1 MNQQKLGNFISKLRK
16 EKGLTQQDLAN
27 ELNLTDKAISKWE
40 RGLSCPDIS
49 LLIPLSEILEVSVN
63 ELLLG
68 EKLNNNITKS
78 SADKSTKEAI
88 KISINELTRNKKK
101 NKLLKYSLLILIFII
116 FIIITFQVIRNY
128 NEKLEKEEVN
138 KIILKVKKNLETLHY
153 RVDDPVRSPNY
164 LIDYKNITYVI
175 PKILVYKKDNIYKE
189 VLSYTNYDTFEGII
203 LYYNRTTMA
212 DEITVHH
219 YKTIGEKKDKM
230 LSFTCNKNGDYID
243 KDRGVNSEEHEFY
256 LNHEN
261 EIRDR
266 IEQIELMWLKV
277 YEN

>member
-78 SADKSTKEAI
+78 SADKSTKEVI

-116 FIIITFQVIRNY
+116 LIIITFQVIRNY
-128 NEKLEKEEVN
+128 NEKLEKDEVN

-189 VLSYTNYDTFEGII
+189 ILSYTNYDTFEGII

>member
-1 MNQQKLGNFISKLRK
+1 M
-16 EKGLTQQDLAN
+16 
-27 ELNLTDKAISKWE
+27 
-40 RGLSCPDIS
+40 
-49 LLIPLSEILEVSVN
+49 
-63 ELLLG
+63 
-68 EKLNNNITKS
+68 
-78 SADKSTKEAI
+78 
-88 KISINELTRNKKK
+88 
-101 NKLLKYSLLILIFII
+101 
-116 FIIITFQVIRNY
+116 
-128 NEKLEKEEVN
+128 N

-189 VLSYTNYDTFEGII
+189 ILSYTNYDTFEGII
-203 LYYNRTTMA
+203 LYYNRTTMT

-219 YKTIGEKKDKM
+219 YKTIGEKKNKM

-243 KDRGVNSEEHEFY
+243 KDRGINSEDHEFY

>member
-68 EKLNNNITKS
+68 EKLNNNVTKS

-116 FIIITFQVIRNY
+116 FIIITFQIIRNY

-189 VLSYTNYDTFEGII
+189 ILSYTNYDTFEGII
-203 LYYNRTTMA
+203 LYYNRTTMT

-219 YKTIGEKKDKM
+219 YKTIGEKKNKM

-243 KDRGVNSEEHEFY
+243 KDRGINSEDHEFY

>member
-116 FIIITFQVIRNY
+116 LIIITFQVIRNY

-138 KIILKVKKNLETLHY
+138 KIVLKVKKNLETLHY

-189 VLSYTNYDTFEGII
+189 ILSYTNYETFEGII

-219 YKTIGEKKDKM
+219 YKTIGEKKNKM

-243 KDRGVNSEEHEFY
+243 KNRGVNSEEHEFY

>member
-116 FIIITFQVIRNY
+116 FIIITFQIIRNY

-189 VLSYTNYDTFEGII
+189 ILSYTNYDTFEGII

-219 YKTIGEKKDKM
+219 YKTIGEKKNKM

>member
-189 VLSYTNYDTFEGII
+189 ILSYTNYDTFEGII

>member
-68 EKLNNNITKS
+68 EKLNNNVTKS

-116 FIIITFQVIRNY
+116 FIIITFQIIRNY

-189 VLSYTNYDTFEGII
+189 ILSYTNYDTFEGII
-203 LYYNRTTMA
+203 LYYNRTTMT

-219 YKTIGEKKDKM
+219 YKTIGEKKNKM

>member
-78 SADKSTKEAI
+78 SADKSTKEVI

-116 FIIITFQVIRNY
+116 LIIITLQVIRNY
-128 NEKLEKEEVN
+128 NEELEKEEVN

-164 LIDYKNITYVI
+164 IIDYKNITYVI

-189 VLSYTNYDTFEGII
+189 ILSYTNYDTFEGII

>member
-189 VLSYTNYDTFEGII
+189 ILSYTNYDTFEGII
-203 LYYNRTTMA
+203 LYYNRMTMA